1 MFLIMVLLRYYKKK
15 YFLSNPAMELRDPVI
30 RRRVGL
36 GPEGKELEA
45 AGALPVLSGKRRSM
59 FQKLDFPFFDDI
71 L

>member
-1 MFLIMVLLRYYKKK
+1 MVLIMVLLRFYKKK

-45 AGALPVLSGKRRSM
+45 AGAELHRFCGMSQNAFCQSSKESSSL
-59 FQKLDFPFFDDI
+59 
-71 L
+71 